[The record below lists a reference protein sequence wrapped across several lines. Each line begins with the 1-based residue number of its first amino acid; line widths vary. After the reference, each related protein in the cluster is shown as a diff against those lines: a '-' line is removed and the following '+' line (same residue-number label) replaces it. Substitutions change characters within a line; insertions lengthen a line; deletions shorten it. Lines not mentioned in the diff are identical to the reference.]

1 MKIKLISIYILSLI
15 CAQSFASPQQ
25 DSIVKPD
32 LDPVVMALDTLS
44 YNLFT
49 REKLFANSAELQRA
63 IAMTPDQLPHYTDLE
78 MKVRMKEIP
87 SIIQLDYNADVKSF
101 IDLFV
106 YRRRDLMSKLQA
118 SSQIYFPY
126 FEEILAR
133 KKLPDELKYLPLIE
147 SALNPTAVSS
157 AGATGLW
164 QLMLGTG
171 KMMGCDANSCVD
183 ERRDPIKSTEAATNY
198 LKQLYDMYG
207 DWQLA
212 LAAYNSGPGWVNKA
226 IARAGTKNFWAIK
239 YYLPSETRSY
249 VPTYIAMVYAMK
261 YAKDYQL
268 LSAEPKRELYAVDTV
283 VVGGKVTLK
292 HISNVLGISEAEL
305 QFINPSLKI
314 GIVPLVKG
322 GFPLNLPINYFV
334 QFENKKDQILNDPA
348 ITSQEAIADGFANPE
363 FIRVPK
369 YVWYK
374 VRRNDNLAGIAAR
387 YGVSSSDIKQW
398 NHLRSSTVQRGQN
411 LKIMTYVQVPNYK
424 KEAQPAT
431 GDSSAHSSDPEIG
444 STAELDTS
452 ENILYYIEKDANGN
466 IIKRIMKP
474 ENQVIKPV
482 TQNRTAQPKP
492 AAPAPP
498 KSRVHL
504 YKVQSGDTLSSI
516 ARRNGVTVA
525 KLCSTNGLSTKSIL
539 HKGQVIK
546 IVQ

>member
-63 IAMTPDQLPHYTDLE
+63 IAMTPDQLPRYTDLE

-87 SIIQLDYNADVKSF
+87 SIVQLDYNADVKSF

-207 DWQLA
+207 DWRLA
-212 LAAYNSGPGWVNKA
+212 IG
-226 IARAGTKNFWAIK
+226 
-239 YYLPSETRSY
+239 
-249 VPTYIAMVYAMK
+249 
-261 YAKDYQL
+261 
-268 LSAEPKRELYAVDTV
+268 LSR
-283 VVGGKVTLK
+283 
-292 HISNVLGISEAEL
+292 L
-305 QFINPSLKI
+305 QFRSGL
-314 GIVPLVKG
+314 G
-322 GFPLNLPINYFV
+322 
-334 QFENKKDQILNDPA
+334 
-348 ITSQEAIADGFANPE
+348 
-363 FIRVPK
+363 
-369 YVWYK
+369 
-374 VRRNDNLAGIAAR
+374 
-387 YGVSSSDIKQW
+387 KQS
-398 NHLRSSTVQRGQN
+398 H
-411 LKIMTYVQVPNYK
+411 
-424 KEAQPAT
+424 
-431 GDSSAHSSDPEIG
+431 
-444 STAELDTS
+444 
-452 ENILYYIEKDANGN
+452 
-466 IIKRIMKP
+466 
-474 ENQVIKPV
+474 
-482 TQNRTAQPKP
+482 
-492 AAPAPP
+492 
-498 KSRVHL
+498 
-504 YKVQSGDTLSSI
+504 
-516 ARRNGVTVA
+516 
-525 KLCSTNGLSTKSIL
+525 
-539 HKGQVIK
+539 
-546 IVQ
+546 

>member
-1 MKIKLISIYILSLI
+1 
-15 CAQSFASPQQ
+15 
-25 DSIVKPD
+25 
-32 LDPVVMALDTLS
+32 
-44 YNLFT
+44 
-49 REKLFANSAELQRA
+49 
-63 IAMTPDQLPHYTDLE
+63 
-78 MKVRMKEIP
+78 
-87 SIIQLDYNADVKSF
+87 
-101 IDLFV
+101 
-106 YRRRDLMSKLQA
+106 
-118 SSQIYFPY
+118 
-126 FEEILAR
+126 
-133 KKLPDELKYLPLIE
+133 
-147 SALNPTAVSS
+147 
-157 AGATGLW
+157 
-164 QLMLGTG
+164 MLGTG

-261 YAKDYQL
+261 YATDYQL

-314 GIVPLVKG
+314 GLVPLVKG

-334 QFENKKDQILNDPA
+334 QFENKKEQILNDPT

-374 VRRNDNLAGIAAR
+374 VRRSDNLAGIAAR
-387 YGVSSSDIKQW
+387 YGVSASDIKQW
-398 NHLRSSTVQRGQN
+398 NHLRSSSVQRGQN
-411 LKIMTYVQVPNYK
+411 LKIMTYVQVPQYK
-424 KEAQPAT
+424 KETQQPT
-431 GDSSAHSSDPEIG
+431 LSGDSSSKSGDAEIG

-452 ENILYYIEKDANGN
+452 ENILYYIEKDASGN

-474 ENQVIKPV
+474 ESQVIKPV
-482 TQNRTAQPKP
+482 TQSKP
-492 AAPAPP
+492 VPAKAAPVAP
-498 KSRVHL
+498 KSKVHL

-516 ARRNGVTVA
+516 ARRNGLTIA
-525 KLCSTNGLSTKSIL
+525 KLCSSNGLSTKSIL
-539 HKGQVIK
+539 HKGQVLK
-546 IVQ
+546 IVL